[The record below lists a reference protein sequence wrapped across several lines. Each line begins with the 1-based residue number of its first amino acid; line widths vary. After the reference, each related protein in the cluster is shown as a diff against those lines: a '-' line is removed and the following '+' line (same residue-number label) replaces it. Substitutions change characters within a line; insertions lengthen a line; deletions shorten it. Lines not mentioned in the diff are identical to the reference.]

1 MSPTRAAVRSLP
13 APSLRNAPLP
23 VPAATYLFRAAVC
36 HLRARLSNQS
46 VIGKTCDALYPGDVV
61 TAMIARSTSGPATTT
76 DSSWAGPLARR
87 VVSSLLQE
95 IVSISAAADLLVR
108 ALRLNFDRAG
118 VILLPGR
125 QLADPNT
132 ASWIAEGAPIPVKD
146 YTTNL
151 LSLRPHKLASITT
164 YTQEMARSSNIEE
177 MTRSLI
183 SESAALALD
192 AALFSTTAETAI
204 VPGGILAGVAPISS
218 ANGTDKHENLVED
231 IEKLVA
237 AIAANKGGSS
247 PVFITDP
254 AHAAAAKAW
263 LSPLFD
269 YPILASTA
277 LASGTLICVEARSLA
292 ATVVDSTPDF
302 ATAESAVLHNEDA
315 APADIVSGGTPS
327 SPSRSLFQTDGIAL
341 KMTISNISW
350 MMRAA
355 HVSWTQ
361 AVNW

>member
-1 MSPTRAAVRSLP
+1 MSPRAAVRSLP

-36 HLRARLSNQS
+36 FLRARLANQS
-46 VIGKTCDALYPGDVV
+46 IIEKTCESLYPNDPV
-61 TAMIARSTSGPATTT
+61 TPMIARSTTSPATTT
-76 DSSWAGPLARR
+76 DPSWAGPLARKA
-87 VVSSLLQE
+87 VSSLLQE
-95 IVSISAAADLLVR
+95 IVSVSAAADLLTR
-108 ALRLNFDRAG
+108 ALRINFDRG
-118 VILLPGR
+118 VVLLPGR
-125 QLADPNT
+125 QLANAGNAGWT
-132 ASWIAEGAPIPVKD
+132 AEGAPIPVRD

-151 LSLRPHKLASITT
+151 LTLRPHKLASITT

-177 MTRSLI
+177 VVRSLI
-183 SESAALALD
+183 SEDVALQLD
-192 AALFSTTAETAI
+192 TALFSTTAETAI

-218 ANGTDKHENLVED
+218 ANGTDKRENMVED

-254 AHAAAAKAW
+254 AHCAAAKAW
-263 LSPLFD
+263 LSPKFD

-277 LASGTLICVEARSLA
+277 LTPGTLICVEARSLA

-302 ATAESAVLHNEDA
+302 ATAESAVLHYEDTT
-315 APADIVSGGTPS
+315 PADIVSGGTPAT
-327 SPSRSLFQTDGIAL
+327 PTKSLFQTDGVAL

-355 HVSWTQ
+355 HVAWTQ